1 MQILQTVSP
10 ESGFRM
16 TANWSNIG
24 KKTITS
30 YFGYITS
37 SLIFFDVFVFLLSG
51 LVTGPNLMSIS
62 WQVLELWQVYEILNR
77 NSEIENTLAWVLPN
91 IWGLERV
98 GNTKF
103 GMNVLN
109 KHLLNAAKC
118 TCYSFDHFWVIKRK
132 LRAGRGKTASQD

>member
-1 MQILQTVSP
+1 MNQ

-16 TANWSNIG
+16 AANWSNIG

-37 SLIFFDVFVFLLSG
+37 SLIFFDVFVFLLSD

-62 WQVLELWQVYEILNR
+62 WQVLELWQFYKILNR
-77 NSEIENTLAWVLPN
+77 NSEIGNALAWVLPN

-98 GNTKF
+98 GNTKR

-109 KHLLNAAKC
+109 KHLLNATKC

-132 LRAGRGKTASQD
+132 LRGGRGKTASQD